1 MHFSEKSCIF
11 AVSLRKPTITYYE
24 TVLATICGI
33 AIFLVITGL
42 FFVISLVGM
51 IASDS
56 ASTKVKD
63 NSVFVIKLNGTISER
78 AEEGTPFDTLLGL
91 GDMSAMGLDEL
102 IASIRKAKDNDDI
115 KGIYLEGGV
124 LSFDAPATAQQLRDA
139 LKDFKK
145 SGKWIVA
152 YADQYYQASY
162 YVASVADNIYLNDHG
177 AIDFKGLGG
186 KGEYYKGLYDKL
198 GIKYMVAKVGK
209 YKSYVER
216 NTLTGMSDYDREQ
229 RSAYLN
235 GIWNY
240 WLKEMAE
247 GRKVKAEDL
256 NQLANDSIMAFADT
270 KDYVKA
276 KLVDKILF
284 PEEIKAEIKKRLKI
298 DEDDD
303 INQLS
308 LSDMLNVKS
317 KEKKDGEKI
326 AVYYA
331 YGSIVDSE
339 TMNLLDGGGHCIVG
353 KSTAEDLRKLAD
365 DDDVKAV
372 VFRVNSGGGS
382 AVASEQIRHAIKLL
396 KEKKPVVV
404 SMGGMAASGGY
415 WISSPANYIFAEPT
429 TITGSIGI
437 FGLIPNFSGL
447 VTDKLGVTFDG
458 VTTNKFTDY
467 ETDLILGKDP
477 NEIMQ
482 HMQTYIN
489 QGYQN
494 FLDIVSE
501 GRGIKPAMVDSI
513 GQGRVWLATD
523 ALNIK
528 LVDKLGSLDDAVKKA
543 AELAKLDEY
552 HTTAYPN
559 KGSWMDQF
567 MPKEDK
573 GTYLDSKLQAE
584 IKALLGDLYEP
595 LMQIRNDI
603 KNNSRI
609 QARMLD
615 DVRVK

>member
-1 MHFSEKSCIF
+1 MKQFFKM
-11 AVSLRKPTITYYE
+11 T
-24 TVLATICGI
+24 LATVCGI
-33 AIFLVITGL
+33 AIFLVVTG
-42 FFVISLVGM
+42 FFLTISLLGM

-56 ASTKVKD
+56 ASTKVKE
-63 NSVFVIKLNGTISER
+63 NSVFVIKLDGTISER
-78 AEEGTPFDTLLGL
+78 AEKDSPINEILDM
-91 GDMSAMGLDEL
+91 GDMSAMGLDDL
-102 IASIRKAKDNDDI
+102 ICAIRKAKDNEDI
-115 KGIYLEGGV
+115 KGIYLEGGA
-124 LSFDAPATAQQLRDA
+124 LAFDAPATAQQLRDA

-152 YADQYYQASY
+152 YADHYYQASY

-177 AIDFKGLGG
+177 HIEFTGLGG
-186 KGEYYKGLYDKL
+186 KGEYMKGLYDKL

-216 NTLTGMSDYDREQ
+216 NTQTGMSEYDREQ
-229 RSAYLN
+229 RTAYLN

-247 GRKVKAEDL
+247 GRKVKAETL
-256 NQLANDSIMAFADT
+256 NQLANDSIMGFADT
-270 KDYVKA
+270 KDYVTA
-276 KLVDKILF
+276 KLIDKVMF
-284 PEEIKAEIKKRLKI
+284 PEEIKAEIQKRLKI
-298 DEDDD
+298 DKDDD
-303 INQLS
+303 INQLT

-317 KEKKDGEKI
+317 EKKDDGEKI
-326 AVYYA
+326 AIYYA

-339 TMNLLDGGGHCIVG
+339 TTNLVNGGGHCIVG
-353 KSTAEDLRKLAD
+353 KTTAADLRKLAD

-396 KEKKPVVV
+396 KAKKPVVV

-447 VTDKLGVTFDG
+447 VTDKLGITFDG
-458 VTTNKFTDY
+458 VTTNKFSDY
-467 ETDLILGKDP
+467 ETDLILGKD
-477 NEIMQ
+477 NDEIMK
-482 HMQTYIN
+482 HLQTYIN
-489 QGYQN
+489 QGYQQ

-501 GRGIKPAMVDSI
+501 GRGMKPAEVDSI
-513 GQGRVWLATD
+513 AQGRVWLATD
-523 ALNIK
+523 AQKIK

-543 AELAKLDEY
+543 AELAKVKEY
-552 HTTAYPN
+552 HTAAYPN
-559 KGSWMDQF
+559 EGSWFERF
-567 MPKEDK
+567 MPKENK
-573 GTYLDSKLQAE
+573 GSYLDSQLQKE
-584 IKALLGDLYEP
+584 FKALLGDLYEP
-595 LMQIRNDI
+595 LMEIRQTM
-603 KNNSRI
+603 KGSSRM

>member
-1 MHFSEKSCIF
+1 MKQFFKM
-11 AVSLRKPTITYYE
+11 T
-24 TVLATICGI
+24 LATICGI

-78 AEEGTPFDTLLGL
+78 AEEGTPFDALLGL

-102 IASIRKAKDNDDI
+102 IASIRKAKNNDDI

-247 GRKVKAEDL
+247 GRKVKVEDL

-467 ETDLILGKDP
+467 ENDLILGKDP

-567 MPKEDK
+567 IPKEDK

>member
-1 MHFSEKSCIF
+1 MKQFFKMTF
-11 AVSLRKPTITYYE
+11 
-24 TVLATICGI
+24 ATICGI
-33 AIFLVITGL
+33 AIFLVVTGL

-51 IASDS
+51 IASDT

-63 NSVFVIKLNGTISER
+63 NSVFVIKFNGSIQER
-78 AEEGTPFDTLLGL
+78 STEGSPIDAFLGM
-91 GDMSAMGLDEL
+91 GEMGTVGLDDM
-102 IASIRKAKDNDDI
+102 IRAIRKAKDNEDI
-115 KGIYLEGGV
+115 KGIYLEGGE
-124 LSFDAPATAQQLRDA
+124 LSFDTPATAQQLRDA
-139 LKDFKK
+139 LKDFKQ

-152 YADQYYQASY
+152 YADRYYQASY

-177 AIDFKGLGG
+177 NIEFKGLGG

-209 YKSYVER
+209 YKSYVES
-216 NTLTGMSDYDREQ
+216 NTQTGMSDYDREQ
-229 RSAYLN
+229 RTAYLN

-247 GRKVKAEDL
+247 GRKVKAESL
-256 NQLANDSIMAFADT
+256 NQLANDSIMGFADT
-270 KDYVKA
+270 KDYVTA
-276 KLVDKILF
+276 KLIDKVMF
-284 PEEIKAEIKKRLKI
+284 PEEIKAEIQKRLKI
-298 DEDDD
+298 DKDDD

-317 KEKKDGEKI
+317 KDKKDGDKI

-331 YGSIVDSE
+331 FGSIVDSE
-339 TMNLLDGGGHCIVG
+339 AQNLLQGGGHSIVG

-365 DDDVKAV
+365 DEDVKAV

-447 VTDKLGVTFDG
+447 VTDKLGITFDG
-458 VTTNKFTDY
+458 VTTNKFSDY
-467 ETDLILGKDP
+467 ETDLIVGKD
-477 NEIMQ
+477 NDEIMK
-482 HMQTYIN
+482 HLQTYIDH
-489 QGYQN
+489 GYQQ

-501 GRGIKPAMVDSI
+501 GRGMKPAEVDSI

-523 ALNIK
+523 ALKIK

-543 AELAKLDEY
+543 AELAKLEEY
-552 HTTAYPN
+552 HTTSYPN
-559 KGSWMDQF
+559 EGSWMD
-567 MPKEDK
+567 KILSKDENK
-573 GTYLDSKLQAE
+573 GSYLDSKFQAE
-584 IKALLGDLYEP
+584 LKALLGDLYEP
-595 LMQIRNDI
+595 LMEIRQSVKDGNTL
-603 KNNSRI
+603 
-609 QARMLD
+609 QAKMLD
-615 DVRVK
+615 DVRMK

>member
-1 MHFSEKSCIF
+1 MKQFFKM
-11 AVSLRKPTITYYE
+11 T
-24 TVLATICGI
+24 LATICGI

-78 AEEGTPFDTLLGL
+78 AEEGTPFDALLGL

-247 GRKVKAEDL
+247 GRKVKVEDL

-298 DEDDD
+298 DKDDD

-467 ETDLILGKDP
+467 ETDLILSKDP

-567 MPKEDK
+567 IPKEDK

>member
-1 MHFSEKSCIF
+1 MKQFFKM
-11 AVSLRKPTITYYE
+11 T
-24 TVLATICGI
+24 LATICGI

-78 AEEGTPFDTLLGL
+78 AEEGTPFDALLGL

-102 IASIRKAKDNDDI
+102 IASIRKAKNNDDI

-247 GRKVKAEDL
+247 GRKVKVEDL

>member
-1 MHFSEKSCIF
+1 M
-11 AVSLRKPTITYYE
+11 T
-24 TVLATICGI
+24 LATVCGI
-33 AIFLVITGL
+33 AIFLVVTG
-42 FFVISLVGM
+42 FFLTISLLGM
-51 IASDS
+51 VASDS
-56 ASTKVKD
+56 ASTKVKE
-63 NSVFVIKLNGTISER
+63 NSVFVIKLDGTISER
-78 AEEGTPFDTLLGL
+78 AEENSPISEILDM
-91 GDMSAMGLDEL
+91 GDMSAMGLDNL
-102 IASIRKAKDNDDI
+102 ICAIRKAKDNEDI
-115 KGIYLEGGV
+115 KGIYLEGGA
-124 LSFDAPATAQQLRDA
+124 LAFDAPATAQQLRDA

-152 YADQYYQASY
+152 YSDQYYQTSY

-177 AIDFKGLGG
+177 HIEFTGLGG
-186 KGEYYKGLYDKL
+186 KGEYMKGLYDKL

-216 NTLTGMSDYDREQ
+216 NTQTGMSDYDREQ
-229 RSAYLN
+229 RTAYVN

-247 GRKVKAEDL
+247 GRKVKAETL
-256 NQLANDSIMAFADT
+256 NQLANDSIMGFADT
-270 KDYVKA
+270 KDYVTA
-276 KLVDKILF
+276 KLIDKVMF

-298 DEDDD
+298 DKDDD
-303 INQLS
+303 INQLT

-317 KEKKDGEKI
+317 EKKDDGEKI
-326 AVYYA
+326 AIYYA

-339 TMNLLDGGGHCIVG
+339 TTNLVNGGGHCIVG
-353 KSTAEDLRKLAD
+353 KTTAADLRKLAD

-396 KEKKPVVV
+396 KAKKPVVV

-447 VTDKLGVTFDG
+447 VTDKLGITFDG
-458 VTTNKFTDY
+458 VTTNKFSAY
-467 ETDLILGKDP
+467 ETDLILGKD
-477 NEIMQ
+477 NDEIMK
-482 HMQTYIN
+482 HLQTYIN
-489 QGYQN
+489 QGYQQ

-501 GRGIKPAMVDSI
+501 GRGMKPAKVDSI
-513 GQGRVWLATD
+513 AQGRVWLASD
-523 ALNIK
+523 AQKIK

-543 AELAKLDEY
+543 AELAKVKEY
-552 HTTAYPN
+552 HTAAYPN
-559 KGSWMDQF
+559 EGSWFERF
-567 MPKEDK
+567 MPKENK
-573 GTYLDSKLQAE
+573 GSYLDSQLQKE
-584 IKALLGDLYEP
+584 FKALLGDLYEP
-595 LMQIRNDI
+595 LMEIRQTM
-603 KNNSRI
+603 KGSSRM

>member
-1 MHFSEKSCIF
+1 MKQFFKM
-11 AVSLRKPTITYYE
+11 T
-24 TVLATICGI
+24 LATICGI

-78 AEEGTPFDTLLGL
+78 AEEGTPFDALLGL

-247 GRKVKAEDL
+247 GRKVKVEDL

-615 DVRVK
+615 DVRIK

>member
-1 MHFSEKSCIF
+1 MKQFFKM
-11 AVSLRKPTITYYE
+11 T
-24 TVLATICGI
+24 LATICGI

-78 AEEGTPFDTLLGL
+78 AEEGTPFDALLGL

-152 YADQYYQASY
+152 YADQYFQASY

-229 RSAYLN
+229 RSTYLN

-467 ETDLILGKDP
+467 ENDLILGKDP

-567 MPKEDK
+567 IPKEDK